1 MLWNIYIILSR
12 CHFKKGDD
20 KLTSWRSGLFVTRV
34 VPWLRFVLLG
44 FVWLHT
50 TKEPHKSPNRTGT
63 NSSHTCLLSRVSGA
77 SLLSELQNELDDS
90 GKFNLLT
97 FSQWAAFSSM
107 LRNVKWIHNKTNKQR
122 ECSGVWSRRRPP
134 GLCRAPTA
142 RSERV
147 EVKLSEMKGNDSRR
161 FRKFCILMGHY
172 AAWSAW
178 LKEKDT
184 FNYEL

>member
-1 MLWNIYIILSR
+1 MINSR
-12 CHFKKGDD
+12 HGELDCNTSRP
-20 KLTSWRSGLFVTRV
+20 LTQVCVVGLRLASHNKRTTRES
-34 VPWLRFVLLG
+34 
-44 FVWLHT
+44 
-50 TKEPHKSPNRTGT
+50 KQNRT
-63 NSSHTCLLSRVSGA
+63 NSSHTYLLRRVSGA

-184 FNYEL
+184 FNYKL